1 MRVTF
6 VTRRYWPAIGGVER
20 VAMILGETLAEQG
33 HHVKVVAQCVDE
45 GRFGRM
51 THIIRENKRFS
62 PFSHGGVKVVQFRP
76 SRLRRVPLLPFA
88 LELIPF
94 GGRISGRWLR
104 KHTSGYYA
112 AIVQSVLAP
121 LLADADV
128 VHVLGGEVMAVAAV
142 DTAHH
147 LDKPVAISPFAHPG
161 EWGFDAG
168 SIRAYRSADVVIATT
183 QADAAIYRGAGVK
196 EEAVAVIG
204 PPVAPMPAA
213 AAASLLAPVPD
224 GSPLIVFLGARRPT
238 KGVDVL
244 LEAAPRVW
252 EHHPSA
258 HFAFVGPGEPL
269 ADEDARLLD
278 VGPVSDV
285 DRGMWL
291 SRADLLCLPST
302 SESFGLV
309 VPEAWSQSTPV
320 VVSDVP
326 VLREL
331 VGASGGGILAERDPA
346 AMAKAIGSLLDDPA
360 RARALGQAG
369 YDYWRAQLAPG
380 AVAERHLA
388 IYERLTT
395 SRSEASA
402 RFSTSA

>member
-1 MRVTF
+1 
-6 VTRRYWPAIGGVER
+6 
-20 VAMILGETLAEQG
+20 
-33 HHVKVVAQCVDE
+33 
-45 GRFGRM
+45 
-51 THIIRENKRFS
+51 
-62 PFSHGGVKVVQFRP
+62 
-76 SRLRRVPLLPFA
+76 
-88 LELIPF
+88 
-94 GGRISGRWLR
+94 
-104 KHTSGYYA
+104 
-112 AIVQSVLAP
+112 
-121 LLADADV
+121 
-128 VHVLGGEVMAVAAV
+128 
-142 DTAHH
+142 
-147 LDKPVAISPFAHPG
+147 
-161 EWGFDAG
+161 
-168 SIRAYRSADVVIATT
+168 
-183 QADAAIYRGAGVK
+183 
-196 EEAVAVIG
+196 
-204 PPVAPMPAA
+204 
-213 AAASLLAPVPD
+213 
-224 GSPLIVFLGARRPT
+224 
-238 KGVDVL
+238 
-244 LEAAPRVW
+244 
-252 EHHPSA
+252 
-258 HFAFVGPGEPL
+258 
-269 ADEDARLLD
+269 
-278 VGPVSDV
+278 
-285 DRGMWL
+285 MWL